1 MVLSDTLLLRL
12 VVPKNSRSTAYASFD
27 GKGRIELRRGDEVRV
42 EAGRYPFPTV
52 VDEGGGG
59 EEWFESVRRALR
71 WNTRGVVQ
79 AGWGSRVAHPSR
91 SGGVVESGVAD
102 TWSQE
107 GKGVEEGDGEDDEDD
122 GERGEEAEEEEEEE
136 WDINADPIEVGA
148 GTSTPS
154 YGLDSGIGGSVHGG
168 GGGGGG
174 ESGQVSPLKKGT
186 VGSAEEEEG
195 WLEREAEGLD

>member
-52 VDEGGGG
+52 VGESGDG

-79 AGWGSRVAHPSR
+79 GGWGGRLADPILPD
-91 SGGVVESGVAD
+91 SGIRDTSDGFKTPKLGGRGRLAVGDDGVML
-102 TWSQE
+102 
-107 GKGVEEGDGEDDEDD
+107 EEGDD
-122 GERGEEAEEEEEEE
+122 EEEEEEE
-136 WDINADPIEVGA
+136 WDIDADPIEVGSI
-148 GTSTPS
+148 STV
-154 YGLDSGIGGSVHGG
+154 GLDSGIGGSTVGGAGLGG
-168 GGGGGG
+168 GVGD
-174 ESGQVSPLKKGT
+174 SASAQASPTRKVLAAAM
-186 VGSAEEEEG
+186 SAKEEAVEE
-195 WLEREAEGLD
+195 LALD